1 MDLAKFSHEFR
12 VEPGKKID
20 LGRDYDPRSTGGYKK
35 PENADELLQ
44 EGIRRLAE
52 YQDKLYAENRQALLI
67 IIQALDA
74 AGKDSVIE
82 HVLSGINPAGCQV
95 YSFKAPSQEEL
106 DHDYLWRGIRALPER
121 GRIGIHNR
129 SWYEEVLVVRVHP
142 AFLDG
147 QRLPPE
153 PSGAKLWQQ
162 RFEQINN
169 LEKHLVQNGTQV
181 LKLFLNVSKEEQRER
196 QLERIDKPEKNWKF
210 SAADIDE
217 RKRWDEYMA
226 AYEDLFQH
234 TSTELA
240 PWYILPADRK
250 WFTRLAAAGIIAAK
264 LAGMD
269 PKYPAVS
276 EDARQKM
283 LACRE
288 VLMAEAGETK

>member
-20 LGRDYDPRSTGGYKK
+20 LGRDYDPRDTGGYKK